1 MYVCVYVFMYV
12 FRGTGFEII
21 CGKHLSKMR
30 VGGRGGGGL
39 VTSSQTTILLFTSH
53 KTNSVFDLGHMFG

>member
-1 MYVCVYVFMYV
+1 MYVCVYVFMHV

-21 CGKHLSKMR
+21 YGKLLSKMR
-30 VGGRGGGGL
+30 VGEGGGL

>member
-1 MYVCVYVFMYV
+1 MYV

-21 CGKHLSKMR
+21 YGRLLSKMR
-30 VGGRGGGGL
+30 MGGGGSGEGGL